1 LWKRSLFINQSLTA
15 MKKFQLIFVS
25 IIFIF
30 VSCNEPQQR
39 IARSV
44 GATSEILVV
53 VQNAEQWEGQEG
65 EAVRSFFGQD
75 QIGLTQSEPL
85 YRLSNINVDNLSDMF
100 KKHRN
105 MVVIEINPK
114 LKEAMVETRSDLWAK
129 PQRVIKITAPDA
141 TSWVE
146 AFDSNKEGFKILFDR
161 SERERLLNIFRPTAN
176 SKVMEPVLKAFG
188 IKLLIPEGFYV
199 AKNETDFMWIRKEA
213 NDFSQ
218 ALIIYSSP
226 YRDTSDLNPHNI
238 ISRRDLLVQQY
249 IPGPVEGSFMST
261 DKEFMPPVVKNTTQ
275 FVTDFAV
282 ETRGVWNV
290 VGDFMA
296 GPFLSYTVVHPKNEH
311 LITVEGYVYAPNKP
325 KRDHLRQLEAIIYSL
340 EFENQN

>member
-1 LWKRSLFINQSLTA
+1 
-15 MKKFQLIFVS
+15 MKKQQLLLVS
-25 IIFIF
+25 LILLLF
-30 VSCNEPQQR
+30 SCNEPQQR
-39 IARSV
+39 VARSV

-53 VQNAEQWEGQEG
+53 VQSTEQWEGREG
-65 EAVRSFFGQD
+65 EAVRGFFGQD

-85 YRLSNINVDNLSDMF
+85 FRLSNINVDNLSDMF

-105 MVVIEINPK
+105 MLVIEINPK
-114 LKEAMVETRSDLWAK
+114 LNEAVVETRSDLWAK

-141 TSWVE
+141 ASWVE
-146 AFDSNKEGFKILFDR
+146 AFDNNKEGFKILFDR

-176 SKVMEPVLKAFG
+176 VKVMEPVLKAFG
-188 IKLLIPEGFYV
+188 IKLLIPEGFYI
-199 AKNETDFMWIRKEA
+199 AKSEEGFMWIRKEA

-218 ALIIYSSP
+218 AMIIYSTP
-226 YRDTSDLNPHNI
+226 YRDTADLNPQKI

-261 DKEFMPPVVKNTTQ
+261 DKEFLPPVVKNTTH
-275 FVTDFAV
+275 FVTEFAV

-296 GPFLSYTVVHPKNEH
+296 GPFVSYTVIHPKNGQ

-340 EFENQN
+340 EFQEAK

>member
-1 LWKRSLFINQSLTA
+1 
-15 MKKFQLIFVS
+15 MKKYPLLLLVAFLVAFTA
-25 IIFIF
+25 
-30 VSCNEPQQR
+30 CNEPQQR

-53 VQNAEQWEGQEG
+53 LQNPQQWQGAEG
-65 EAVRSFFGQD
+65 EAIRAFFGQD
-75 QIGLTQSEPL
+75 QAGLTQSEPL
-85 YRLSNINVDNLSDMF
+85 FRLSNINVDNLSDMF

-105 MVVIEINPK
+105 MLVVEINSK
-114 LKEAMVETRSDLWAK
+114 LKEAVVETRSDLWAK

-141 TSWVE
+141 ASWIE
-146 AFDSNKEGFKILFDR
+146 AFDSNKEGFKLLYDR

-176 SKVMEPVLKAFG
+176 VKVMEPVLKAFD
-188 IKLLIPEGFYV
+188 IKLLIPEGYYI
-199 AKNETDFMWIRKEA
+199 AKSETDFMWIRKEA

-218 ALIIYSSP
+218 ALMIYATP
-226 YRDTSDLNPHNI
+226 YLDTTDLNPHKV
-238 ISRRDLLVQQY
+238 ISRRDFLVQQY
-249 IPGPVEGSFMST
+249 IPGPVQGSFMST
-261 DKEFMPPVVKNTTQ
+261 DKEFMPPLVKNTTH

-296 GPFLSYTVVHPKNEH
+296 GPFVSYTVIHPKSGQ
-311 LITVEGYVYAPNKP
+311 LITIEGYVYAPNKP

-340 EFENQN
+340 EFQQ

>member
-1 LWKRSLFINQSLTA
+1 MKKHLFLFLVTSLFA
-15 MKKFQLIFVS
+15 FAA
-25 IIFIF
+25 
-30 VSCNEPQQR
+30 CNEPQQR

-53 VQNAEQWEGQEG
+53 VQNPQQWQGAEG
-65 EAVRSFFGQD
+65 EAIRAFFGQD
-75 QIGLTQSEPL
+75 QAGLTQSEAL
-85 YRLSNINVDNLSDMF
+85 FRLSNINVDNLSDMF

-105 MVVIEINPK
+105 MLVVEINAK
-114 LKEAMVETRSDLWAK
+114 LKEAVVETRSDLWAK

-141 TSWVE
+141 TSWIE
-146 AFDSNKEGFKILFDR
+146 AFDSNKEGFKLLYDR

-176 SKVMEPVLKAFG
+176 VKVMEPVLKAFD
-188 IKLLIPEGFYV
+188 IKLLIPEGFYI
-199 AKNETDFMWIRKEA
+199 AKNEPDFMWIRKEA

-218 ALIIYSSP
+218 AMMIYASP
-226 YRDTSDLNPHNI
+226 YRDTADLNPHKV
-238 ISRRDLLVQQY
+238 ISRRDFMVQQH
-249 IPGPVEGSFMST
+249 IPGPVAGSFMST
-261 DKEFMPPVVKNTTQ
+261 DKEFMPPVVKNTTN

-296 GPFLSYTVVHPKNEH
+296 GPFVSYTVIHPKNGQ
-311 LITVEGYVYAPNKP
+311 LITIEGYVYAPNKP

-340 EFENQN
+340 EFQE

>member
-1 LWKRSLFINQSLTA
+1 
-15 MKKFQLIFVS
+15 MKKHLFLFLVATL
-25 IIFIF
+25 FAF
-30 VSCNEPQQR
+30 AACNEPQQR

-53 VQNAEQWEGQEG
+53 VQNPQQWQGAEGD
-65 EAVRSFFGQD
+65 AIRDFFGQD

-85 YRLSNINVDNLSDMF
+85 FRLSNINVDNLSDMF

-105 MVVIEINPK
+105 MLVVEINPK
-114 LKEAMVETRSDLWAK
+114 LKDAMVETRSDLWAK

-141 TSWVE
+141 TSWIE
-146 AFDSNKEGFKILFDR
+146 AFDRNKEGFKLLYDR

-176 SKVMEPVLKAFG
+176 VKVMEPVLKAFD
-188 IKLLIPEGFYV
+188 IKLLIPEGFYI
-199 AKNETDFMWIRKEA
+199 AKNEADFMWIRKEA

-218 ALIIYSSP
+218 ALIIFTTP
-226 YRDTSDLNPHNI
+226 YLDTTDLNPYKV
-238 ISRRDLLVQQY
+238 ISRRDLLVQQH
-249 IPGPVEGSFMST
+249 IPGPAEGSFMST
-261 DKEFMPPVVKNTTQ
+261 DKEFMPPVVKNTTN

-296 GPFLSYTVVHPKNEH
+296 GPFVSYTVIHPKNGQ
-311 LITVEGYVYAPNKP
+311 LITIEGYVYAPNKP

-340 EFENQN
+340 EFPE